1 MAEYRIYLVTE
12 DDRIAT
18 APIRITCE
26 SDAAAIQQSQKLRA
40 SRDIQVERASGG
52 RATEIGKVATS
63 VSDT

>member
-12 DDRIAT
+12 DDHIAT

-40 SRDIQVERASGG
+40 SRDIQLWQERRLVIRLA
-52 RATEIGKVATS
+52 AKFAA
-63 VSDT
+63 